1 MKTEHLGLTAALL
14 AGLSTAACLGVDAK
28 APAGF
33 AELDEWTQLL
43 ALSAEGIIYRV
54 RTEENEPEAKLDF
67 WQEALKKRMVDA
79 GYAFVAEAEVELGKT
94 PGYYL
99 ELAAP
104 VGQED
109 YTYAMAI
116 AVRGGD
122 IVIAE
127 AAGEVSRF
135 AKHKPAVLA
144 AMQAIH

>member
-1 MKTEHLGLTAALL
+1 MSNHLLL
-14 AGLSTAACLGVDAK
+14 PLSLLSLATVSCLGVGAK
-28 APAGF
+28 APEGF
-33 AELDEWTQLL
+33 AEIEEWTAFR
-43 ALSAEGIIYRV
+43 ALSAEGIMYRV
-54 RTEENEPEAKLDF
+54 RTEEHEPEAKLDF
-67 WQEALKKRMVDA
+67 WKEALKKRMLDA
-79 GYAFVAEAEVELGKT
+79 GYAFVSDKEIKLGNT
-94 PGYYL
+94 PGYFL

-127 AAGEVSRF
+127 AAGEVTRF
-135 AKHKPAVLA
+135 AKHKDAVLA